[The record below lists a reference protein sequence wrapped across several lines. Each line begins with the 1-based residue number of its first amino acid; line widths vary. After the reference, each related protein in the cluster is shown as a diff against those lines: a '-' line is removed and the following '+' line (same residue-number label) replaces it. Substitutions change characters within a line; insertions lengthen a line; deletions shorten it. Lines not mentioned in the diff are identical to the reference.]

1 MVPLMIDT
9 LALDLEGTLISN
21 AMSQIPRPGLFSF
34 LETCHHL
41 ANKVVIYTTVEEQ
54 LFREIAKR
62 LCGEGFAPEWFS
74 KIHYVDWYG
83 DTKNLECIP
92 ACALE
97 HTYLVDDYEGYVH
110 PKQKKQWIHAPH
122 FAHPYPDT
130 DNGLD
135 TVTLKLK
142 ALACTS

>member
-1 MVPLMIDT
+1 M
-9 LALDLEGTLISN
+9 
-21 AMSQIPRPGLFSF
+21 
-34 LETCHHL
+34 
-41 ANKVVIYTTVEEQ
+41 YTTVEEQ
-54 LFREIAKR
+54 LFRKIAKR

-74 KIHYVDWYG
+74 KIHYVVWYG
-83 DTKNLECIP
+83 DTKNLERIP

-110 PKQKKQWIHAPH
+110 PNQNKQWIHAPH
-122 FAHPYPDT
+122 FAHPYLDT

-142 ALACTS
+142 ALACSS